1 MPYRGYHHSKEYLAH
16 GLENAKEIFNHWH
29 SSLRKVIERTF
40 GVLKK
45 RLPIIS
51 KMMEPFF
58 F

>member
-1 MPYRGYHHSKEYLAH
+1 MPYKGDHHSKEYLAH

-51 KMMEPFF
+51 KMTEPFF